1 MKEPSQDRRYRRTQK
16 QLENALI
23 YLLNKKS
30 INDISVRELS
40 ELADIN
46 RATFYLHYKTPND
59 ILLDLENELFDVI
72 FTSYQNHD
80 LKNSDDFFLCLYQS
94 IKDHSDFSQVLLN
107 PNGGSTFWNRI
118 SKEIIKEY
126 INLWSVKLPELSMM
140 ELDYFATFIVDGYL
154 AVVKSWLANGMRQ
167 SPEEML
173 ALTKQFECKP
183 K

>member
-1 MKEPSQDRRYRRTQK
+1 MKEPSKDRRYRRTQK

-23 YLLNKKS
+23 NLLNKKS

-59 ILLDLENELFDVI
+59 ILLHLENELFEAI

-94 IKDHSDFSQVLLN
+94 IKNYSDFSQVLLI
-107 PNGGSTFWNRI
+107 PNVGSTFWNRI

-126 INLWSVKLPELSMM
+126 TNLWSDELPKLTRKEI
-140 ELDYFATFIVDGYL
+140 DYFATFIVDGYL
-154 AVVKSWLANGMRQ
+154 AVVKSWLANGMQ
-167 SPEEML
+167 ETPEEML